1 MTVPSI
7 SVRHLI
13 PSHQRIKFV
22 AAYVFITVIFWV
34 LFGAFFSLFSVISN
48 TTIRVTLDAI
58 VTGLMVGMGQWFV
71 LRPYIPTW
79 MWIVATAV
87 GSGLMTL
94 TQNLWYFALLQTM
107 QQPDTN
113 PFLNFFLNTPLSIIL
128 PVQGMTFLAFCL
140 WFAGAQ
146 WLVLRRYAKAAVWWF
161 LTPAIA
167 ILSVWALLILQL
179 ILFLSGV
186 LQQVVLQ
193 QQVLLP
199 GLLAATQA
207 LILCRLQRQQPI
219 LSDNPGDDADVVNPD
234 AGDARAISL
243 LGLTIATIAGVLV
256 LSLSVQGFLI
266 WFRFS

>member
-1 MTVPSI
+1 MIVPFI
-7 SVRHLI
+7 SVQQLI
-13 PSHQRIKFV
+13 PSHKRLKFV
-22 AAYVFITVIFWV
+22 AAYVFVTVMLWV
-34 LFGAFFSLFSVISN
+34 LFGAFFSFSSVISN
-48 TTIRVTLDAI
+48 TAIQVTLDAI
-58 VTGLMVGMGQWFV
+58 VTGLMVGIGQWLV

-79 MWIVATAV
+79 MWIVATAA

-94 TQNLWYFALLQTM
+94 TQSLWYSALLQTM
-107 QQPDTN
+107 QRSDPN
-113 PFLNFFLNTPLSIIL
+113 HFLNFFLNTPLSIIL

-146 WLVLRRYAKAAVWWF
+146 WLVLRRSVKAAAWWF

-179 ILFLSGV
+179 IFLFS
-186 LQQVVLQ
+186 VVLQ

-219 LSDNPGDDADVVNPD
+219 LSDDPGDDTDTGD
-234 AGDARAISL
+234 AGAVDSGAISL

-266 WFRFS
+266 WLKFS